1 MSLALYSIKSKEATK
16 LNDNGIEIKVDEDNG
31 ETISIENTLDP
42 EKMVQFNCLY
52 NKDEIKTLM
61 GTQGFTPEKFIDL
74 PISGGYK
81 VWRFNDQNF
90 NTISNEG
97 YCATYKKLLELLNTS
112 TTNLNSLL
120 NKLGTNI
127 ELLKNA
133 SLRIIG
139 TDEAKD
145 VSVYKDLISA
155 LNTNNENISGIISH
169 IYEVIASIDSFS
181 VEEFLKTTL
190 QKDEQM
196 TSIKL
201 NTEKNNYEPIQVSI
215 SKYKDLVDELEK
227 LFICLTQILIVEST
241 NDLKYIEETKTKI
254 DGPDELAD
262 DPNQYIYNYSSK
274 TSHVDTFTEFI
285 KQLNKSTE
293 NIEKW
298 ITKIEQIKTSG
309 IDPDTSCPLNSI
321 KYIDTNNTIKEEKP
335 TSLNNLITKLS
346 DNNNNIFLR
355 YWNTK
360 RE

>member
-61 GTQGFTPEKFIDL
+61 GTQGFTPEQFIDL

-215 SKYKDLVDELEK
+215 SKYKDLVE
-227 LFICLTQILIVEST
+227 VESKSRDFGT
-241 NDLKYIEETKTKI
+241 CPRI
-254 DGPDELAD
+254 
-262 DPNQYIYNYSSK
+262 PN
-274 TSHVDTFTEFI
+274 
-285 KQLNKSTE
+285 
-293 NIEKW
+293 
-298 ITKIEQIKTSG
+298 
-309 IDPDTSCPLNSI
+309 
-321 KYIDTNNTIKEEKP
+321 
-335 TSLNNLITKLS
+335 SL
-346 DNNNNIFLR
+346 
-355 YWNTK
+355 
-360 RE
+360 